1 MLMPSEADR
10 CCHQL
15 DEGVLTFNYDGMW
28 HNSTT
33 PTCTEQTTPITV
45 TELGRGFVI
54 GKERVVSKVNRQF
67 VAPAG
72 KRGST
77 VYTYEQ
83 GLLVSTASKGPSVAL
98 NLTDGPD
105 TAAGRQMA
113 IIVWKTDDDDSAC
126 AGELL
131 YNGICLP
138 KQWPPLWDAAG
149 GPPPRSGPATVPPY
163 LRAPPARI
171 NVSLGRQLFV
181 DSFLVESMPGL
192 QLLSHSARWHGEVL
206 NATEPWEAWVP
217 SIPAQDYPQGPLA
230 SGRAAPFSGGLWWD
244 ENRSLFRVW
253 YLCGSEVATHNVG
266 GCYAESADGMTWRKP
281 AVGTGDVAGT
291 NIVHEELFN
300 ANVVWQDHDEA
311 DARARWKM
319 ATVPNDLKLQRFRL
333 FVSPDGLNW
342 TVQGTSG
349 EILDRSTFFQ
359 NRFRR
364 KWAWSIKEYMGGD
377 RARTYVEGDEFLASA
392 QWSSCK
398 GPCRRPDEDRA
409 ACPCPWTLSDD
420 ADPRWPYNP
429 KEKAQLYNLE

>member
-1 MLMPSEADR
+1 
-10 CCHQL
+10 
-15 DEGVLTFNYDGMW
+15 MW

-33 PTCTEQTTPITV
+33 STCTEQMTPITV
-45 TELGRGFVI
+45 TELGRGFVV
-54 GKERVVSKVNRQF
+54 GVERVVSKVNRQF

-83 GLLVSTASKGPSVAL
+83 GMLVGTASKGPSVAL

-131 YNGICLP
+131 YNNICLP

-181 DSFLVESMPGL
+181 DSFLIESMPGL

-217 SIPAQDYPQGPLA
+217 SIPPQDYPQGPLA
-230 SGRAAPFSGGLWWD
+230 SGRAAPFSGGLW
-244 ENRSLFRVW
+244 
-253 YLCGSEVATHNVG
+253 
-266 GCYAESADGMTWRKP
+266 
-281 AVGTGDVAGT
+281 
-291 NIVHEELFN
+291 
-300 ANVVWQDHDEA
+300 
-311 DARARWKM
+311 
-319 ATVPNDLKLQRFRL
+319 
-333 FVSPDGLNW
+333 
-342 TVQGTSG
+342 
-349 EILDRSTFFQ
+349 
-359 NRFRR
+359 
-364 KWAWSIKEYMGGD
+364 
-377 RARTYVEGDEFLASA
+377 
-392 QWSSCK
+392 
-398 GPCRRPDEDRA
+398 
-409 ACPCPWTLSDD
+409 
-420 ADPRWPYNP
+420 
-429 KEKAQLYNLE
+429 